1 LIILLTLSSLVVLGL
16 AGYGAATGRL
26 GKDNITQYLATWR
39 GEKLVPPTPEVV
51 EEEPEETPQQAS
63 DRIAAA
69 RIQSEITNREI
80 ERDIETLRAMQTTV
94 AEARGKMEKD
104 LVKLQK
110 EKNVFDTRLN
120 EYNLAIRDEGFKK
133 SLKNYSQMKAKM
145 VKEDFMKM
153 GDEEVVHY
161 LANMKTDVATKIFE
175 QFKTPTEQAK
185 RLRLMKLMQEYQEI
199 KVSSNDQSNTV
210 SSK

>member
-120 EYNLAIRDEGFKK
+120 EYNLAIRDEGGALPGKYE
-133 SLKNYSQMKAKM
+133 NRR
-145 VKEDFMKM
+145 
-153 GDEEVVHY
+153 GD
-161 LANMKTDVATKIFE
+161 
-175 QFKTPTEQAK
+175 
-185 RLRLMKLMQEYQEI
+185 
-199 KVSSNDQSNTV
+199 
-210 SSK
+210 